1 MFGFRPGR
9 RTADPLLVL
18 RHMID
23 MNRAG
28 VGTKF
33 GVAFMDLS
41 AAAAIICCIL
51 DSIDR
56 DLLFSKLKHRGMSD
70 HSINTLKH
78 MNPNTTY
85 IVKCDQGERKK
96 ERKKWRTSLSPK
108 AMGPRAAAGGKCAV

>member
-1 MFGFRPGR
+1 MPIYKGKGQLADPSNYRPLSIPDVACRVWGSILNQRLLDATKDILSDTMFGFRPGR

-41 AAAAIICCIL
+41 AAY

-56 DLLFSKLKHRGMSD
+56 NLLFAKLKRMGMSD
-70 HSINTLKH
+70 HSDSE
-78 MNPNTTY
+78 PQE
-85 IVKCDQGERKK
+85 V
-96 ERKKWRTSLSPK
+96 
-108 AMGPRAAAGGKCAV
+108 